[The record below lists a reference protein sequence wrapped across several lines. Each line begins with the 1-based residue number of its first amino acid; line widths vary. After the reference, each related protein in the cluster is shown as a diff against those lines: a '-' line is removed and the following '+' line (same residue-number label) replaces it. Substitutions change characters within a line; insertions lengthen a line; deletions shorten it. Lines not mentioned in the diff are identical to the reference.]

1 MRKVN
6 ITLELATIENI
17 SILEDKD
24 TKSNGLYA
32 ELKMI
37 QGVYSLETCL
47 CQMPTMES
55 LMTCWDFNQMRSG
68 VEHCLNKIEAVKTLL
83 KTKGLDSYKDLKGTI
98 VVCAMDGNTLKDIDL
113 NPTVDGLTL
122 RSKFDD
128 NSKTEN

>member
-24 TKSNGLYA
+24 TKSCGLYA

-37 QGVYSLETCL
+37 QGAYSLETCL
-47 CQMPTMES
+47 CQIPTMES
-55 LMTCWDFNQMRSG
+55 LMTAWDFGQMRSG
-68 VEHCLNKIEAVKTLL
+68 VEKCLDKIATIKTLL
-83 KTKGLDSYKDLKGTI
+83 KNKQMDSYKDLKGVI
-98 VVCAMDGNTLKDIDL
+98 VVCAMDGNSLKDIDL

-128 NSKTEN
+128 KSKTEN